1 MKKCHPENQMAFSK
15 LTINQIVKNYR
26 TMSFVAKS
34 LVRVDLII

>member
-1 MKKCHPENQMAFSK
+1 MPSGKSDGILK